1 MDVHQEAM
9 VMAVLNDCGKRVMES
24 IVETNASSMLQFIDG
39 LRGELHVSGEE
50 GTWASWRYD
59 LLQPQGAQVLVC
71 HPRRHPLLKEG
82 SKNDKV
88 DARQR
93 ANWLRTGMLRP
104 VYHEEHGLRTLR
116 ELGRS
121 DQTLRKDLNRGMNRR
136 KALYR
141 GWGIPCGG
149 RRVYAPR

>member
-9 VMAVLNDCGKRVMES
+9 VMAVLNGCGKRVMES

-71 HPRRHPLLKEG
+71 HPRRHALLKEG

-93 ANWLRTGMLRP
+93 ADWLRTGMLRP
-104 VYHEEHGLRTLR
+104 VYHGRFKRSLSLLSTVAALGGTSSANPTFLLTPPVTGASSLTL
-116 ELGRS
+116 
-121 DQTLRKDLNRGMNRR
+121 NGM
-136 KALYR
+136 
-141 GWGIPCGG
+141 P
-149 RRVYAPR
+149 V